1 MPQFSY
7 IARDR
12 TGKRRTGIIQAK
24 SKHEVHIKMRD
35 KGLRVLEVEQKKETI
50 LTKDIT
56 LGAPVSLKLF
66 VIYLR
71 QFATLLRAGITVVDA
86 TKILSQQTESK
97 ALKKALLAI
106 DEELCEGNHLS
117 EAYSKHPKIFTK
129 MFINMVRVGEVSG
142 SLDGTLERMA
152 DYYEKQYRMRQK
164 VKSALTYPIVVGII
178 AMLVVIFLLMYTVPM
193 YVDMFE
199 QFDGELPKITVFVLA
214 ASGWMSSYWWVIG
227 IVIVINIV
235 TIYLTNKKNTSKYYL
250 DYVML
255 KIPFF
260 GKLFRKAAIAKTTRT
275 LSSLF
280 SSAVPILQAVQIV
293 ESVVGNE
300 VIVRVLCKSRKSLE
314 EGKSLTEPMVSHWA
328 FPPLVTQMI
337 AIGEQTGSLDYMLS
351 KVADFY
357 EAEVETTTDQ
367 LKSLIEPLMIVLLA
381 AIVGVIVLSIITPMF
396 EIFNTIN

>member
-12 TGKRRTGIIQAK
+12 TGKRRKGIVQAK
-24 SKHEVHIKMRD
+24 SRHEVHVKMRD
-35 KGLRVLEVEQKKETI
+35 KGMRVLEVEQKKETI
-50 LTKDIT
+50 LTKDIHI
-56 LGAPVSLKLF
+56 GAPVSLKLF

-97 ALKKALLAI
+97 ALKKALFEVE
-106 DEELCEGNHLS
+106 EELREGNYLS

-129 MFINMVRVGEVSG
+129 MFINMVRAGEVSG
-142 SLDGTLERMA
+142 TLDGTLERMA
-152 DYYEKQYRMRQK
+152 DYYEKQYRTRQK
-164 VKSALTYPIVVGII
+164 VKSAMTYPVVVGII
-178 AMLVVIFLLMYTVPM
+178 AMLVVSFLLIYTVPM

-199 QFDGELPKITVFVLA
+199 QFDGELPAITVFVLA
-214 ASGWMSSYWWVIG
+214 ASSWMVSYWWVIG
-227 IVIVINIV
+227 LVILFIIVI
-235 TIYLTNKKNTSKYYL
+235 IYLIYSKKTSKYYL
-250 DYVML
+250 DYAIL
-255 KIPFF
+255 KTPIF
-260 GKLFRKAAIAKTTRT
+260 GKLMQKEAIARTTRT

-300 VIVRVLCKSRKSLE
+300 VIAKVLRQSRKSLE
-314 EGKSLTEPMVSHWA
+314 EGKSLTEPMNNHWA

-396 EIFNTIN
+396 EIFNTIK